1 MERLCDLYFE
11 LSNEERLMML
21 HLLKERSDTL
31 TGLSERL
38 QVRNQQC
45 SRHLSRLTEIGLIQK
60 NVEGG
65 YDITSYGS
73 AILRLQPTLGFLTG
87 NSEYFMDHSLAG
99 LPDASLNSIGM
110 LSKADQ
116 VKDLNLAQFLIAK
129 IIDEADEELYE
140 ATNQFHLNTIQPRNE
155 ALKRGVR
162 LTSIESYDTVMPDSI
177 REWFRSNPD
186 YATTSFDVRDQGL
199 VCEFVVPRLT
209 YILHMSENEA
219 FIAFP
224 LTAGGFDFTGFASR
238 DHDFL
243 EWCRTLFASTSSAS
257 TPKGEKIREY
267 YSKVL
272 QDESLVGEISDFK
285 GPTEKLLEN
294 DLVSGSNLT
303 VIGEIIRLY
312 LNREVPLSLVD
323 PEAYWKQMK

>member
-11 LSNEERLMML
+11 LSNEERLMIL
-21 HLLKERSDTL
+21 YILKEKSETL

-38 QVRNQQC
+38 DIRNQQC
-45 SRHLSRLTEIGLIQK
+45 SRHLSRLTDKGLIQK
-60 NVEGG
+60 NIEGG
-65 YDITSYGS
+65 YEITPYGS
-73 AILRLQPTLGFLTG
+73 AILRLQPTLGILTG

-99 LPDASLNSIGM
+99 LPDASMNSIGM
-110 LSKADQ
+110 LSKANQ

-129 IIDEADEELYE
+129 IIDEANEELYE
-140 ATNQFHLNTIQPRNE
+140 ATNQFILNTIQPRNE

-186 YATTSFDVRDQGL
+186 YASTSFDVRDQGL
-199 VCEFVVPRLT
+199 VREFVVPRLS

-219 FIAFP
+219 FIIFP
-224 LTAGGFDFTGFASR
+224 STSGGFDFTGFASR

-243 EWCRTLFASTSSAS
+243 EWCRTLFASTSNAS

-267 YSKVL
+267 YSMVL
-272 QDESLVGEISDFK
+272 QDEALVGEIRDFK

-294 DLVSGSNLT
+294 DLVSGSHLT
-303 VIGEIIRLY
+303 VIGEVIRLY
-312 LNREVPLSLVD
+312 FNRNVPLSLVD